1 MELRITED
9 SSWSR
14 FDAVAHDF
22 SSAFGVA
29 AAAVCDG
36 LDEAYYDYEIEGV
49 TVTLHLQ
56 HYLGISIFVS
66 KDSESHPRSQSVFG
80 KISEYYGRKNEP
92 NHQSHRT
99 S

>member
-14 FDAVAHDF
+14 YDAVAQDF
-22 SSAFGVA
+22 SSAFGVS
-29 AAAVCDG
+29 AVAICDG
-36 LDEAYYDYEIEGV
+36 LDEAYYDYEVEGV

-66 KDSESHPRSQSVFG
+66 KGSETHPKSQSVFA
-80 KISEYYGRKNEP
+80 KISEYYEMKN
-92 NHQSHRT
+92 
-99 S
+99 